1 MLTPESVSSI
11 TAVCFKWPLLFFG
24 IGVCVSWRLQ
34 VKGQNRAVWW
44 KASDR
49 KCHFNLSTA
58 AAQPALA
65 HCPARHVTF
74 SSPETDWMCVKW
86 MWKLLTSDRVL
97 ALPLLIPSLYSLL
110 IFSLFCQ
117 ECTLTKTVS
126 DTPNPFCLFKFADS
140 LNALK
145 TKTNK
150 QTKLALNVNI
160 KTKKVHSTSLFV
172 LLFHLRG
179 YRTADYTSPN
189 LVMRVFNSLRNSI
202 HRAADSPQPPWV
214 PAKDRARG

>member
-1 MLTPESVSSI
+1 MLTLESVSSI
-11 TAVCFKWPLLFFG
+11 KAVCFKWPLLFFG

-34 VKGQNRAVWW
+34 VKGQNRAVWR

-74 SSPETDWMCVKW
+74 SSPETDWMCAEW
-86 MWKLLTSDRVL
+86 MWKLSASDRVL

-117 ECTLTKTVS
+117 ECTLDKDCLRHFVYLS
-126 DTPNPFCLFKFADS
+126 LLTP

-145 TKTNK
+145 NTQTNK
-150 QTKLALNVNI
+150 QTKLMLNVDI
-160 KTKKVHSTSLFV
+160 KTKKLHCTLDFM
-172 LLFHLRG
+172 LLFLWRV

-189 LVMRVFNSLRNSI
+189 LVMRGLNSLRNSI
-202 HRAADSPQPPWV
+202 HQAADSPQPPWV